1 MELKKIEDSG
11 KRIIVEFNDET
22 LAFANMVKDK
32 LWEDSSI
39 KEAASIMDHP
49 YLSKPRILL
58 ETSRGSPQAALEK
71 VAEKLEAEAKELKDK
86 LKESL
91 KK

>member
-1 MELKKIEDSG
+1 
-11 KRIIVEFNDET
+11 
-22 LAFANMVKDK
+22 MVKDK

-71 VAEKLEAEAKELKDK
+71 AAEKLEAEAKELKDK

>member
-71 VAEKLEAEAKELKDK
+71 AAEKLEAEAKELKDK